1 MSGWIWWVESQ
12 EFGSLDQNSDFNVT
26 GHAELFYSRA
36 SGPPG
41 GIVSDGISGVE
52 TLAAALEGN
61 PQPTMAAVPQD
72 CVQESINGLAHYAL

>member
-1 MSGWIWWVESQ
+1 L
-12 EFGSLDQNSDFNVT
+12 FGPLVRKSVFNVT

-36 SGPPG
+36 LGPPG

-61 PQPTMAAVPQD
+61 PQPTMAAVPQ
-72 CVQESINGLAHYAL
+72 ESMSVLVHYAL